1 MKDAYEI
8 LRLKEIDLSK
18 VEGEVEALRIV
29 APLLSEDGDVSI
41 ENAPASIRW
50 TAPTRPGQ
58 VPQAVNTN
66 PQPEHSP
73 EGKDRTAGFP

>member
-8 LRLKEIDLSK
+8 LRLKEIELSK
-18 VEGEVEALRIV
+18 VEEEVEALRIV
-29 APLLSEDGDVSI
+29 APLLSDDENVSND
-41 ENAPASIRW
+41 NAPAAIRW

-58 VPQAVNTN
+58 VPQTVNTN

-73 EGKDRTAGFP
+73 EWKERTPGFP